1 MPPILSNAKS
11 PRLVRARGGVD
22 VLYFSQIVDNGDLK
36 SEGGV
41 NEPLWTRRLTTTP
54 RPQEMQV
61 VGVMIRRE
69 HQTILCPG
77 TRSGAEASSPTG
89 DAGCLGEA
97 GLRRSAFH
105 SN

>member
-11 PRLVRARGGVD
+11 PRVVRARGGVD
-22 VLYFSQIVDNGDLK
+22 VLYFSQIVDNGGLK

-41 NEPLWTRRLTTTP
+41 NEAIGSCWLTTTP

-61 VGVMIRRE
+61 VGRVTRRG
-69 HQTILCPG
+69 HLTILCPG

-105 SN
+105 SD

>member
-1 MPPILSNAKS
+1 MSPILSNVKS
-11 PRLVRARGGVD
+11 RSNVRARGGVD
-22 VLYFSQIVDNGDLK
+22 VLYLSQIVENGGLK

-41 NEPLWTRRLTTTP
+41 NDPIGFCWLTTTL

-61 VGVMIRRE
+61 VGRVTRRG
-69 HQTILCPG
+69 HLTILCPG

-97 GLRRSAFH
+97 GLRRSAFY
-105 SN
+105 SV